1 MKENLYDELYTEQE
15 EQVDY
20 KALFFKYLIHWKWFV
35 ASIVVCLIGGWIYLH
50 YTTPVYSITGSV
62 IIKDN
67 KKNNSVSTGLADLED
82 LGFYSSTNNFDNEV
96 EVLHSRTLLKKV
108 VEELDLYINYRTRE
122 NLRPVELYKDTPVKV
137 WLTPEEAEKLPNGA
151 AVLEVVLKPGGKLSV
166 STEIC
171 LLYTSDAADD

>member
-67 KKNNSVSTGLADLED
+67 KKKQQCQHRTGRF
-82 LGFYSSTNNFDNEV
+82 GR
-96 EVLHSRTLLKKV
+96 SRFLLV
-108 VEELDLYINYRTRE
+108 YQQ
-122 NLRPVELYKDTPVKV
+122 LRQ
-137 WLTPEEAEKLPNGA
+137 
-151 AVLEVVLKPGGKLSV
+151 
-166 STEIC
+166 
-171 LLYTSDAADD
+171 

>member
-122 NLRPVELYKDTPVKV
+122 NLRPVQRHT
-137 WLTPEEAEKLPNGA
+137 
-151 AVLEVVLKPGGKLSV
+151 GKSV
-166 STEIC
+166 AHPRRGRKTAQWRS
-171 LLYTSDAADD
+171 SA

>member
-1 MKENLYDELYTEQE
+1 MKENLYDDLYTEQE

-67 KKNNSVSTGLADLED
+67 KKTAAPAPDWAIWKTSVFTRPPATSTMKWK
-82 LGFYSSTNNFDNEV
+82 YCTHV
-96 EVLHSRTLLKKV
+96 
-108 VEELDLYINYRTRE
+108 
-122 NLRPVELYKDTPVKV
+122 P
-137 WLTPEEAEKLPNGA
+137 
-151 AVLEVVLKPGGKLSV
+151 
-166 STEIC
+166 C
-171 LLYTSDAADD
+171 

>member
-122 NLRPVELYKDTPVKV
+122 NLRPVEPVSYTH
-137 WLTPEEAEKLPNGA
+137 LRI
-151 AVLEVVLKPGGKLSV
+151 LSFPSSV
-166 STEIC
+166 RKGMEGIRASISG
-171 LLYTSDAADD
+171 LHP